1 MDNVIQ
7 LQPAGEGED
16 FQKLAIEKIALELA
30 GFTGDRYGQAVKDF
44 VASTLT
50 NFCQQNARFA
60 EVVYKTKRSL
70 SDCCAAVMKGCG
82 SHISDIDVYRGA
94 VRYYFP
100 NSEIEFQMNIKF
112 TGEAPTEAEMEKA
125 AEKPAPA
132 KKQKPKPQPPKSE
145 AKKPTLAPAKPKT
158 KEKPKAQEPEM
169 LQLTLF

>member
-7 LQPAGEGED
+7 LQQPGED
-16 FQKLAIEKIALELA
+16 FQRLASEKIASELDKFA
-30 GFTGDRYGQAVKDF
+30 GDSYGQAVKDF

-70 SDCCAAVMKGCG
+70 SDCCAAIMKGCG
-82 SHISDIDVYRGA
+82 NHISDIDVYRGA

-112 TGEAPTEAEMEKA
+112 TGEAPTEAEMEKP
-125 AEKPAPA
+125 AERPAPT
-132 KKQKPKPQPPKSE
+132 KKQKPKTQ
-145 AKKPTLAPAKPKT
+145 TAKPKA
-158 KEKPKAQEPEM
+158 KEPAPAPANPKRQEKPKAQEPEM

>member
-1 MDNVIQ
+1 MENIIQ
-7 LQPAGEGED
+7 LQPPGED
-16 FQKLAIEKIALELA
+16 FQKLAVEKIASELD
-30 GFTGDRYGQAVKDF
+30 GFTGDRYGQAVKGF

-70 SDCCAAVMKGCG
+70 SDCCAAVMNGCG
-82 SHISDIDVYRGA
+82 NHISDIDVYRGA

-112 TGEAPTEAEMEKA
+112 TGEAPTKAEMEKA

-132 KKQKPKPQPPKSE
+132 KKQKPQAPKTA
-145 AKKPTLAPAKPKT
+145 AKKPEPATAKPKP
-158 KEKPKAQEPEM
+158 KEKPKTQEPEM